1 MTHRSVLRPLAL
13 LATVV
18 VLAGAGCSGSSTT
31 TPASSVAERASTTMA
46 STTES
51 PTTTL
56 SPVPSTTAP
65 GPTALPGA
73 IPVIIDTDA
82 NNELD
87 DQHALVYALLRPD
100 LFDVASITVNATRAG
115 GDVAA
120 HVAEAERVLALAD
133 RAGGVPVLPGAD
145 ASFEEIRPFLGE
157 PDHEGHVAV
166 DAIIEA
172 ARANE
177 ELVVIPIGK
186 LTNVALALA
195 KAPDIADGL
204 RVVWL
209 GSNYPLGGSEY
220 NLDNDPGAL
229 SFVLDEGVD
238 AGVDFEIVTVRPGD
252 PSGTAAVDL
261 TIDEAVARMPGLG
274 PSIEPSIIGRTGM
287 RHSTFGDYSAELFRS
302 STPFGDPPRRSLFD
316 LAAVAIAAE
325 PAWAESVVVPAR
337 SFVDGAFV
345 ERPDRDRTIVYWE
358 GFDRDAIV
366 EDLFASLEA
375 ATTAG

>member
-1 MTHRSVLRPLAL
+1 M
-13 LATVV
+13 
-18 VLAGAGCSGSSTT
+18 
-31 TPASSVAERASTTMA
+31 
-46 STTES
+46 
-51 PTTTL
+51 
-56 SPVPSTTAP
+56 
-65 GPTALPGA
+65 
-73 IPVIIDTDA
+73 IIDTDA

-87 DQHALVYALLRPD
+87 DQHALAYALLRPD
-100 LFDVASITVNATRAG
+100 LFDIAAITVNATRAG
-115 GDVAA
+115 GNVDA
-120 HVAEAERVLALAD
+120 HLAEAERILALAD
-133 RAGGVPVLPGAD
+133 QGGAVPVLPGVD
-145 ASFEEIRPFLGE
+145 GSFEEIRPSLGE

-166 DAIIEA
+166 DAIIDA
-172 ARANE
+172 ARAND

-209 GSNYPLGGSEY
+209 GSNYPLGTPEY

-238 AGVDFEIVTVRPGD
+238 GGLDFEIVTVRPGD
-252 PSGTAAVDL
+252 LTGTAAVDL

-274 PSIEPSIIGRTGM
+274 PSIEPPIIGRTGM
-287 RHSTFGDYSAELFRS
+287 RHSTFGDYAAELFRS
-302 STPFGDPPRRSLFD
+302 SMPFGDPPRRSLFD
-316 LAAVAIAAE
+316 LAGVAIVAE
-325 PAWAESVVVPAR
+325 PSWAESVVVSAP

-345 ERPDRDRTIVYWE
+345 ERTDRDRTIVYWQ

-366 EDLFASLEA
+366 EDLFATLEA